1 MIIVSEFK
9 RRPIEEEEIEIV
21 ERKGL
26 GHPDSLCDGIAEEIS
41 RRLCKE
47 YEKRYNNIL
56 HHNVDKV
63 LLSAG
68 ETLPKFGGGEIIEP
82 ITLVLAGR
90 ATKEFEGEKIPV
102 DEIAIEA
109 TKDYLKK
116 ILPNLDVE
124 SGVIIEPKIRQGSID
139 LRSLFSKEIL
149 ANDTSFG
156 IGYAPL
162 SKLERAVLNLEKY
175 LNSPSF
181 KKEHPEL
188 GSDIKVM
195 GLRIKDKIRITVAG
209 AFISKYISDIFDY
222 KEKKEKILEKIR
234 KFLEKELE
242 NETLIDFNTADNYEE
257 GSIYLT
263 ISGTSAE
270 CGDDGEVGR
279 GNRANGLITP
289 NRPMSLEACAG
300 KNPKTHTGKI
310 YNILSFQIAN
320 RIYNELGV
328 KEVYVKI
335 LSQIGKPIT
344 QPQVLSIKLIPYSK
358 EIEDKARKIADE
370 ELQNIPEIT
379 RKIVDGK
386 INVF

>member
-1 MIIVSEFK
+1 MITVSEFK
-9 RRPIEEEEIEIV
+9 GKLAEENEVEMV

-41 RRLCKE
+41 RRLCRE
-47 YEKRYNNIL
+47 YEKRYNIIL

-82 ITLVLAGR
+82 ITIVLAGR
-90 ATKEFEGEKIPV
+90 ATKEFEGEKVPV
-102 DEIAIEA
+102 DEIAIDA

-116 ILPNLDVE
+116 ILPNLNVE
-124 SGVIIEPKIRQGSID
+124 DGVIIEPRIRQGSVD

-162 SKLERAVLNLEKY
+162 SKLEKAVLNLEKY
-175 LNSPSF
+175 LNSSDF
-181 KKEHPEL
+181 KREHPEL
-188 GSDIKVM
+188 GADIKVM

-209 AFISKYISDIFDY
+209 AFISKHISDIFDY
-222 KEKKEKILEKIR
+222 KEKKEKILEKIN

-242 NETLIDFNTADNYEE
+242 NQTSVDFNTADNYEE
-257 GSIYLT
+257 GSVYLT

-310 YNILSFQIAN
+310 YNILSFQIAD
-320 RIYNELGV
+320 RIYNELGI

-344 QPQVLSIKLIPYSK
+344 QPQVLSIKLTPFSE
-358 EIEDKARKIADE
+358 EIEDKAIKIAKE
-370 ELQNIPEIT
+370 ELENLPEIT
-379 RKIVDGK
+379 RKIVEGK
-386 INVF
+386 IKVF

>member
-1 MIIVSEFK
+1 MITVSELK
-9 RRPIEEEEIEIV
+9 GKSIEESEVEMV
-21 ERKGL
+21 ERKGI

-41 RRLCKE
+41 RRLCME
-47 YEKRYNNIL
+47 YNKRYNVIL

-82 ITLVLAGR
+82 ITIVLAGR
-90 ATKEFEGEKIPV
+90 ATKEFNGEKIPV

-109 TKDYLKK
+109 TKDYLRKV
-116 ILPNLDVE
+116 LQNLNIED
-124 SGVIIEPKIRQGSID
+124 GVIIEPRIRQGSID
-139 LRSLFSKEIL
+139 LRSLFSKEVL

-162 SKLERAVLNLEKY
+162 SKLEKAVLNLEKY
-175 LNSPSF
+175 LNSNGF

-195 GLRIKDKIRITVAG
+195 GLRLNEKVKITVAG
-209 AFISKYISDIFDY
+209 AFISKYISNIFDY
-222 KEKKEKILEKIR
+222 KEKKEKILEKIG

-242 NETLIDFNTADNYEE
+242 SGASVDFNTADNYEE
-257 GSIYLT
+257 GSVYLT
-263 ISGTSAE
+263 LSGTSAE

-310 YNILSFQIAN
+310 YNILSFEIAE
-320 RIYNELGV
+320 RIYKELGI

-344 QPQVLSIKLIPYSK
+344 QPQVLSIKLTPYSK
-358 EIEDKARKIADE
+358 EIEDKAIKIAKE
-370 ELQNIPEIT
+370 ELENLSEIT
-379 RKIVDGK
+379 RKIVEGK
-386 INVF
+386 VSVF